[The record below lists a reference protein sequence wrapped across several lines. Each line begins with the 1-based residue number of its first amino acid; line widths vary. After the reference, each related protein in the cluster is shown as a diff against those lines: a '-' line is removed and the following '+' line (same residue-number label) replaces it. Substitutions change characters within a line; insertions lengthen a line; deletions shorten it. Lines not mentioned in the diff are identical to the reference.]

1 MLRKALRVIFS
12 LWTWFCVVFVIIVG
26 IIPIAITRLFVFPF
40 DPNKMITG
48 RMYRFIAVSSS
59 MLSPLW
65 RFKVYGNLPKNMP
78 SKTVVVSNHSSNAD
92 PFLISYLPWEMKWL
106 AKAELFSIPVFGS
119 LLRLAGDIPISR
131 KEKDSIEVAM
141 SKCAQYLR
149 NDVPVMIFPEG
160 TRSKTIDML
169 PFKDGAFR
177 LAIEEQADI
186 LPLGVAGTTTALS
199 KGSWL
204 LSYSK
209 AFVVIGE
216 PISTKGL
223 TLENVHELKERVR
236 TEIERLRSSIIA
248 ESSDAKLVKST

>member
-12 LWTWFCVVFVIIVG
+12 LWTWFCVVFVIVGG

-40 DPNKMITG
+40 DPNKIITG
-48 RMYRFIAVSSS
+48 RMYRFLAVSSS
-59 MLSPLW
+59 KLSPLW
-65 RFKVYGNLPKNMP
+65 RFKVYGDLPSTWP

-106 AKAELFSIPVFGS
+106 AKAELFKVPVFGP

-141 SKCAQYLR
+141 ERCAEYLR
-149 NDVPVMIFPEG
+149 NNVPVMIFPEG

-177 LAIEEQADI
+177 LAIQEQADI

-204 LSYSK
+204 LSYSR
-209 AFVVIGE
+209 AFVVVGT

-223 TLENVHELKERVR
+223 TLDDLNHLKEKVR
-236 TEIERLRSSIIA
+236 LEIENLRKKIIP
-248 ESSDAKLVKST
+248 ESSDAKLLQS